1 MSERD
6 EVRADAETDEAS
18 PAAGGP
24 AAVSPSAQEG
34 DAPAAVRH
42 DARGKAKPS
51 PFATWKRGSTGPLDL
66 LKHSELRYSTDG
78 LEFIRTIVRILVI
91 AMFICAI
98 AATYVM
104 KRYVAGNSPAG
115 TFIIVF
121 CWSMPIIIYCPLSVI
136 FHIRKSYLVRV
147 ENGRLIYRRYFIRTE
162 IPLSEIDDAL
172 ETQPA
177 IRDRNGVWIPKRH
190 RRTPLLAIDTLPGL
204 PYIEQLCSFLRCRL
218 PEEPAASEKSTIFSL
233 GVILLLL
240 ISNVFVFT
248 GFISPGLSASHL
260 GIRTGLILDAVGI
273 LFIWFGSTGTRSM
286 RYEKKKGDENKETA
300 EERQK
305 EQSVKSAPSEAL

>member
-147 ENGRLIYRRYFIRTE
+147 ENGRLIYR
-162 IPLSEIDDAL
+162 
-172 ETQPA
+172 
-177 IRDRNGVWIPKRH
+177 
-190 RRTPLLAIDTLPGL
+190 
-204 PYIEQLCSFLRCRL
+204 
-218 PEEPAASEKSTIFSL
+218 
-233 GVILLLL
+233 
-240 ISNVFVFT
+240 
-248 GFISPGLSASHL
+248 
-260 GIRTGLILDAVGI
+260 
-273 LFIWFGSTGTRSM
+273 LFRG
-286 RYEKKKGDENKETA
+286 
-300 EERQK
+300 
-305 EQSVKSAPSEAL
+305 

>member
-172 ETQPA
+172 DTKPV

-190 RRTPLLAIDTLPGL
+190 GRILLSEIDTLPGL
-204 PYIEQLCSFLRCRL
+204 LHRAALLVPPL
-218 PEEPAASEKSTIFSL
+218 PPPGGAGSL
-233 GVILLLL
+233 GEEHDILARCHTPTPDFQRVRLHGLHL
-240 ISNVFVFT
+240 
-248 GFISPGLSASHL
+248 PGAQRLAPWDQDRAHPGRGRDPLHL
-260 GIRTGLILDAVGI
+260 VREHRHTEHAL
-273 LFIWFGSTGTRSM
+273 R
-286 RYEKKKGDENKETA
+286 
-300 EERQK
+300 EE
-305 EQSVKSAPSEAL
+305 EG